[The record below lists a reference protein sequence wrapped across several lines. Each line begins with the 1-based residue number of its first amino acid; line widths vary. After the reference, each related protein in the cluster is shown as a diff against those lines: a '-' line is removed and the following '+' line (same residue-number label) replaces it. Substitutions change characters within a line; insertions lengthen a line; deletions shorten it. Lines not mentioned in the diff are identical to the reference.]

1 MASKN
6 TGKKR
11 RARKRTVGNVRVA
24 KQFPSRTLKPSAR
37 RQIHRERAPHLWIC
51 PGIEDPVNARDTS
64 YPRASLLS
72 LPLEIRQQ
80 ILYLSLDVRDMEAAA
95 RAEQATGEEKKRWE
109 ASTVQKLRDER
120 LVGVPFTLWEIKML
134 KLFCRATT
142 VLYVLFVR
150 RFPRVIR

>member
-1 MASKN
+1 M
-6 TGKKR
+6 
-11 RARKRTVGNVRVA
+11 
-24 KQFPSRTLKPSAR
+24 
-37 RQIHRERAPHLWIC
+37 
-51 PGIEDPVNARDTS
+51 NARDTS